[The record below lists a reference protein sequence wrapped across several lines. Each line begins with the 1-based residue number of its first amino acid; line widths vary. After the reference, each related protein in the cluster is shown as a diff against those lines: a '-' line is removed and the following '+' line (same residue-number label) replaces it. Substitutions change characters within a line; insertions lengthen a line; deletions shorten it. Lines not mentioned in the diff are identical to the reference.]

1 MPVIAL
7 TQEMGSLAKDVA
19 LRLAEAGKLGVVR
32 NEVVENVAGRMHVQI
47 GRAHV

>member
-19 LRLAEAGKLGVVR
+19 QRLAEQLGLELMR
-32 NEVVENVAGRMHVQI
+32 TR
-47 GRAHV
+47 